1 MAISVT
7 ASLTVAGVVG
17 MWFPN
22 TRVISVGALAL
33 LVFLHPWL
41 AFVVIAVAAAA
52 FYFLRIR
59 KSPNFPKEKS

>member
-1 MAISVT
+1 MAVSVT
-7 ASLTVAGVVG
+7 ASLIVAGVVG

-41 AFVVIAVAAAA
+41 AFVVLAATATA
-52 FYFLRIR
+52 FYLLRIR
-59 KSPNFPKEKS
+59 KSHNFPKEKS